1 MKALIFDKSK
11 QDWSSSKGFILSD
24 VPEPILDESKNP
36 LDAESVIVKVKFAG
50 ICGTD
55 RGIWYRQTFGEQIL
69 DSLKQEHKDARII
82 GHEMFGEIVK
92 TGSKVHE
99 KYGMRVGD
107 AISCDSHIIC
117 NKCFQCKIG
126 QKNVCTKEKIFGITI
141 DGCFA
146 EYVKVPCHIAW
157 PTDPSK
163 IRPEVAA
170 VQDPFGNAVHAASK
184 ADLKGKT
191 VAIFGLGP
199 IGLFEILIVRGL
211 GASKIIGIDPKPLSL
226 EMAKKLGAD
235 HLITLAREKRSE
247 NFRHDE
253 KIVQEIMKLTDGLGV
268 DVSFEMAGPNSSV
281 NNAVM
286 STRRGGDVI
295 LFGLKSGDFIIE
307 NFDRLIV
314 RGVTLHAVIGREIFK
329 TWETTKK
336 ILEDKKNHV
345 QEDLYNIILKKGDG
359 TIISIDDFTPELFE
373 KKMSEHPK
381 IVMKF

>member
-1 MKALIFDKSK
+1 
-11 QDWSSSKGFILSD
+11 
-24 VPEPILDESKNP
+24 
-36 LDAESVIVKVKFAG
+36 
-50 ICGTD
+50 
-55 RGIWYRQTFGEQIL
+55 
-69 DSLKQEHKDARII
+69 
-82 GHEMFGEIVK
+82 
-92 TGSKVHE
+92 
-99 KYGMRVGD
+99 
-107 AISCDSHIIC
+107 
-117 NKCFQCKIG
+117 
-126 QKNVCTKEKIFGITI
+126 
-141 DGCFA
+141 
-146 EYVKVPCHIAW
+146 
-157 PTDPSK
+157 
-163 IRPEVAA
+163 
-170 VQDPFGNAVHAASK
+170 
-184 ADLKGKT
+184 
-191 VAIFGLGP
+191 
-199 IGLFEILIVRGL
+199 
-211 GASKIIGIDPKPLSL
+211 
-226 EMAKKLGAD
+226 
-235 HLITLAREKRSE
+235 
-247 NFRHDE
+247 
-253 KIVQEIMKLTDGLGV
+253 MKLTDGLGV